1 MTYETQFR
9 FPLSDWING
18 RLRSN
23 GPENVVRAS
32 PKKLPPQLVV
42 KKTQELKASRRNY
55 PLFKEVTSK
64 ATFTLELVWLV
75 VCV

>member
-1 MTYETQFR
+1 MTYVAQFR

-32 PKKLPPQLVV
+32 PKKLPPQVV
-42 KKTQELKASRRNY
+42 KKTQELKGNRRNSQQ
-55 PLFKEVTSK
+55 FKEVRSK
-64 ATFTLELVWLV
+64 VEPNIVFFRSIG
-75 VCV
+75 

>member
-1 MTYETQFR
+1 MTYVAQFR

-32 PKKLPPQLVV
+32 PKKLPPQVV
-42 KKTQELKASRRNY
+42 KKTQELKGNRRNSQQ
-55 PLFKEVTSK
+55 FKEVRSKVEPNIVFFTSIG
-64 ATFTLELVWLV
+64 
-75 VCV
+75 